1 MLHAVC
7 HIFTANQTEQ
17 WVESS
22 QSYSLLYLLIFQPNT
37 NHPLEPWLII
47 TMQSLGWIR
56 KFPIWLIHAL
66 DVLYTINTEQI
77 LNLVWSIQP
86 LYSCLYSL
94 PNNKYSPNS
103 NPESRCGLIRFI
115 WFINTSQ
122 QVAKPQN
129 YNLLH
134 YSKCVRVPPPLLQ
147 QCHDMTHWALPVKH
161 KHTTGECK
169 EVSGMLRVSI
179 HLRGVWVW

>member
-1 MLHAVC
+1 VLCA
-7 HIFTANQTEQ
+7 TSSPQTRPSNESSRVSRIHFCICSFSNRTPTTRLNLDSSSPCKAL
-17 WVESS
+17 VESEN
-22 QSYSLLYLLIFQPNT
+22 FQFDSFMLWT
-37 NHPLEPWLII
+37 CS
-47 TMQSLGWIR
+47 TRTG
-56 KFPIWLIHAL
+56 
-66 DVLYTINTEQI
+66 TINTEQI

-134 YSKCVRVPPPLLQ
+134 YSTCVRVPPPLLQ
-147 QCHDMTHWALPVKH
+147 QCHDMTH
-161 KHTTGECK
+161 
-169 EVSGMLRVSI
+169 
-179 HLRGVWVW
+179 

>member
-1 MLHAVC
+1 MLWTYC
-7 HIFTANQTEQ
+7 TRT
-17 WVESS
+17 
-22 QSYSLLYLLIFQPNT
+22 
-37 NHPLEPWLII
+37 
-47 TMQSLGWIR
+47 G
-56 KFPIWLIHAL
+56 
-66 DVLYTINTEQI
+66 TINTEKI

-103 NPESRCGLIRFI
+103 DPESRFGLIRFI

-134 YSKCVRVPPPLLQ
+134 YSTCVRVPPPWCYSNASKTQ
-147 QCHDMTHWALPVKH
+147 THDGRVQRSKWNAESLHSSTRSMSMIDSRSSAEVGLRFEDFIILSRFYLDFINFMALDAFAATIASRYVII
-161 KHTTGECK
+161 
-169 EVSGMLRVSI
+169 S
-179 HLRGVWVW
+179 